1 MKWTIKTED
10 LSWEAE
16 GHGEEAIGAD
26 TDSVKR
32 SGTSGIETG
41 STKSFTDDIKNKN
54 ENKNN
59 GRSDEHGWPNKT
71 MNAKSGGNLSRQ
83 NTEGWR
89 HKYPHKRQ
97 HQIARCC
104 LYRTHRWKREKKWKK
119 ESEK

>member
-1 MKWTIKTED
+1 MKWTIKMEN
-10 LSWEAE
+10 LGWEAE

-59 GRSDEHGWPNKT
+59 GRSDEHGRPNKA
-71 MNAKSGGNLSRQ
+71 MNAKGGGNLSRQ
-83 NTEGWR
+83 NTEG
-89 HKYPHKRQ
+89 
-97 HQIARCC
+97 
-104 LYRTHRWKREKKWKK
+104 
-119 ESEK
+119 